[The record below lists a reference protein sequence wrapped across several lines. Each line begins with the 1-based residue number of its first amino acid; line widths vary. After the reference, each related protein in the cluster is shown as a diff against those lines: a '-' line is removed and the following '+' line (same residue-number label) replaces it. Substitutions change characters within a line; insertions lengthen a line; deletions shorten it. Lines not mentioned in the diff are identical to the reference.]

1 MAAVTTIVAAI
12 VLLSGD
18 LGQSTGMAGFIPALA
33 SGGLLGGSPI
43 PVWLTPLTSTLLHG
57 SAIHLLFNMV
67 MLVYCGRETER
78 ALGSGGLAVLYLV
91 GAYAAAA
98 GQWAQDPASPV
109 PTIGASGAIA
119 AIIAAY
125 ALLYGRNR
133 ARRMGPLSASLLH
146 ALWLGVAW
154 TVINLMFNLAMLTD
168 QPVAVGAH
176 IGGFLAGLLLT
187 RPILLWHYRHA

>member
-1 MAAVTTIVAAI
+1 MV
-12 VLLSGD
+12 G
-18 LGQSTGMAGFIPALA
+18 GFIPALVPDKVIP
-33 SGGLLGGSPI
+33 GLPFAV
-43 PVWLTPLTSTLLHG
+43 PVWLTPLTCTLLHG
-57 SAIHLLFNMV
+57 SVLHLLFNMV

-78 ALGSGGLAVLYLV
+78 ALGSGGILVLYLV

-98 GQWAQDPASPV
+98 GQWAQNPLLTM

-133 ARRMGPLSASLLH
+133 TRQIGPLSASLLH
-146 ALWLGVAW
+146 ALWLGAAW
-154 TVINLMFNLAMLTD
+154 TVINLMINLAMLSA

-176 IGGFLAGLLLT
+176 IGGFLAGLVLT
-187 RPILLWHYRHA
+187 RPLLLWRYRKA

>member
-1 MAAVTTIVAAI
+1 VTTIVSAI
-12 VLLSGD
+12 VLLSGY
-18 LGQSTGMAGFIPALA
+18 LGPATGMGGFVPAHVSADVVMPNL
-33 SGGLLGGSPI
+33 
-43 PVWLTPLTSTLLHG
+43 PVWLTPLSCTLLHG

-67 MLVYCGRETER
+67 MLIYCGRETER
-78 ALGSGGLAVLYLV
+78 ALGSGGVAVLYLV

-98 GQWAQDPASPV
+98 GQWAQNPLSPA

-133 ARRMGPLSASLLH
+133 TRQIGPLSAGLLH

-154 TVINLMFNLAMLTD
+154 TVINLMFNLAMLTN

-176 IGGFLAGLLLT
+176 IGGFLAGLVLT
-187 RPILLWHYRHA
+187 RPILLWRYRKA

>member
-1 MAAVTTIVAAI
+1 VPNQAVAW
-12 VLLSGD
+12 
-18 LGQSTGMAGFIPALA
+18 AGPAIPA
-33 SGGLLGGSPI
+33 
-43 PVWLTPLTSTLLHG
+43 WLTPLTCTLLHG
-57 SAIHLLFNMV
+57 SVLHLLFNMG

-78 ALGSGGLAVLYLV
+78 ALGSASILVLYLV

-98 GQWAQDPASPV
+98 GQWAQDPTSMV

-133 ARRMGPLSASLLH
+133 ARKIGPFSASVIH
-146 ALWLGVAW
+146 ALWLGAAW
-154 TVINLMFNLAMLTD
+154 TIINLLINLAMLSD

-176 IGGFLAGLLLT
+176 IGGFLAGLLLM
-187 RPILLWHYRHA
+187 RPLLLWRYRKA

>member
-1 MAAVTTIVAAI
+1 MGSSQAAALV
-12 VLLSGD
+12 G
-18 LGQSTGMAGFIPALA
+18 GFIPALVPNQA
-33 SGGLLGGSPI
+33 VAWAGPAI
-43 PVWLTPLTSTLLHG
+43 PAWLTPLTCTLLHG
-57 SAIHLLFNMV
+57 SVLHLLFNLG

-78 ALGSGGLAVLYLV
+78 ALGSVGVLILYLV

-98 GQWAQDPASPV
+98 GQWVQNPLSTV

-133 ARRMGPLSASLLH
+133 VRAVGPLSASFLH
-146 ALWLGVAW
+146 ALWLGAAW
-154 TVINLMFNLAMLTD
+154 TIINLLINLAMLSP

-176 IGGFLAGLLLT
+176 IGGFLAGLILT
-187 RPILLWHYRHA
+187 RPILLWRYRKA